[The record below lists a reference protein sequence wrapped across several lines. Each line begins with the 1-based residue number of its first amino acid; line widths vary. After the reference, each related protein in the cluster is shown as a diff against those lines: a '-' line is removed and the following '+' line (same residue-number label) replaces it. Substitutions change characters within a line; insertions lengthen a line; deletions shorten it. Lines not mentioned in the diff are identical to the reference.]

1 MKKLCIVSKTSMALD
16 RSAIEQCD
24 QIGLFIGLCGLW
36 QQLICPNLPHFCKG
50 VEIYHFSSEII
61 FGQFFRPLAIFF
73 WSHSYWATRPTPS
86 QKICSWGNL
95 TEWEF
100 EFSFCSRHFVIATES
115 NFYDFIFS
123 TDRTLPIQYRLKFLL
138 VQRALTKG
146 EVRLTSCLTG
156 LDFTKQIKLLFIQHK
171 QSS

>member
-1 MKKLCIVSKTSMALD
+1 MALD

-24 QIGLFIGLCGLW
+24 QIGLFIGLW

-73 WSHSYWATRPTPS
+73 LVTLLLSYPTDPVS
-86 QKICSWGNL
+86 KNCSWENL

-100 EFSFCSRHFVIATES
+100 YFSLCSRHFVTATES
-115 NFYDFIFS
+115 NFYNFIFS

-146 EVRLTSCLTG
+146 EVQLTSCLTG
-156 LDFTKQIKLLFIQHK
+156 LDLTKQIKLLFIQHK